1 MSILAHACS
10 VTRAWHLSRITPTDS
25 APFENSRI
33 PSHCVRKTEIRGKR
47 QIKTRSYLLIVAI
60 CARSC
65 GCCESCTMFAAGGG
79 GTSSVCGRSTDD
91 DFSVLRWG
99 GLSPASEG
107 CRSGGRTE
115 DDYRHRLAAVGV
127 SVTRPGQRA
136 PRPSRRKG
144 NPLTHDARIINYL
157 TNRVLPTV
165 S

>member
-10 VTRAWHLSRITPTDS
+10 VTCAWHLSRITPTDS
-25 APFENSRI
+25 APFENSHI
-33 PSHCVRKTEIRGKR
+33 PSHCERKTEFRGKR
-47 QIKTRSYLLIVAI
+47 QLKTRSYLLIVAI

-65 GCCESCTMFAAGGG
+65 GCCESCTMVAAGGG

-115 DDYRHRLAAVGV
+115 DDYRTDLPLSARAW
-127 SVTRPGQRA
+127 RGQGSA
-136 PRPSRRKG
+136 RRG
-144 NPLTHDARIINYL
+144 RRGGRGTLWLTTLELL
-157 TNRVLPTV
+157 TI
-165 S
+165 